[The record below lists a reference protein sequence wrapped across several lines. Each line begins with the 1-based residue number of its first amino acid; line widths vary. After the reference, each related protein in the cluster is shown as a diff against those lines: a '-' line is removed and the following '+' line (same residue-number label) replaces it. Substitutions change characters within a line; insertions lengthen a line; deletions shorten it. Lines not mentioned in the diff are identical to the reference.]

1 MSAGLCQYRPIAR
14 IFAFYSKYAMS
25 IVKWLASYLLTSLVF
40 FAIDMV
46 WLGVLAKNLYRK
58 YLFGLMAD
66 QVNWT
71 AAIVFYLLF
80 IVGIFVFVILPAV
93 EKNSL
98 ITALLLGAF
107 FGIVTYATYDL
118 TNLATLKNWPLPI
131 VFIDIAWGAVLTS
144 LVSMAGYGIHK
155 WIFRS

>member
-1 MSAGLCQYRPIAR
+1 M
-14 IFAFYSKYAMS
+14 IFS
-25 IVKWLASYLLTSLVF
+25 KWLASYVLTSIVF

-46 WLGVLAKNLYRK
+46 WLGFLAKNLYRK
-58 YLFGLMAD
+58 HLFGLLAD

-80 IVGIFVFVILPAV
+80 IIGIFVFVIVPAV

-98 ITALLLGAF
+98 ITALWLGAF

-118 TNLATLKNWPLPI
+118 TNLATLKNWPVAI